1 MIMQTHTQEPTAVPT
16 RRAHSLDA
24 LRGYAI
30 MTMILAAT
38 EAFGILPAWMYHA
51 QEPPPTH
58 VFNPHIYG
66 ITWVDLIFPFFLFSM
81 GAAIPLSLGRQ
92 LEKGTGKLKL
102 LKKTIIRWMKLT
114 FFAIFVIH
122 VYPYMLGYP
131 APWMNELV
139 ALAAFALMFLI
150 FMRNPFHLSKWGNRT
165 MNTLAYAAAVALIL
179 FQPYAEGKPFMLKD
193 EDIIMLILANV
204 SLTGAIIYLLTPHK
218 PIARLALIPL
228 LMAFY
233 LSAKTDGSWQQSVRD
248 FTFAPWL
255 YHVAYQEYLLII
267 IPGMVAG
274 DLMTRWLKAED
285 ASRAHSRLRAAPW
298 VALIAL
304 ALIVTNVVCLYS
316 RLLVVN
322 IVLTAALSA
331 VLWWLVRG
339 KDQERTY
346 WRKLC
351 LCGLYMLAM
360 GLLIEACE
368 GGIRKDDVTLSYLFV
383 TGGLAFIALLFFT
396 ITCDHYHIRWLSEP
410 LELVGRNPMVAYVS
424 NGLAVIPL
432 LQLCHVFPIITGFCT
447 TPLLGFLQGVVLTAL
462 CMLLTAFFT
471 KRQMYW
477 KT

>member
-1 MIMQTHTQEPTAVPT
+1 MIMQTHTEAPTAVPT

-204 SLTGAIIYLLTPHK
+204 SLTGAVIYLLTPHK
-218 PIARLALIPL
+218 PMPVWHSSHCSWHFICRPRL
-228 LMAFY
+228 
-233 LSAKTDGSWQQSVRD
+233 TDPGSKRCATSRSPRGS
-248 FTFAPWL
+248 TMSP
-255 YHVAYQEYLLII
+255 
-267 IPGMVAG
+267 
-274 DLMTRWLKAED
+274 TR
-285 ASRAHSRLRAAPW
+285 
-298 VALIAL
+298 
-304 ALIVTNVVCLYS
+304 
-316 RLLVVN
+316 N
-322 IVLTAALSA
+322 ICSSSSPA
-331 VLWWLVRG
+331 WW
-339 KDQERTY
+339 
-346 WRKLC
+346 
-351 LCGLYMLAM
+351 
-360 GLLIEACE
+360 
-368 GGIRKDDVTLSYLFV
+368 
-383 TGGLAFIALLFFT
+383 
-396 ITCDHYHIRWLSEP
+396 P
-410 LELVGRNPMVAYVS
+410 
-424 NGLAVIPL
+424 VIS
-432 LQLCHVFPIITGFCT
+432 
-447 TPLLGFLQGVVLTAL
+447 
-462 CMLLTAFFT
+462 
-471 KRQMYW
+471 
-477 KT
+477 

>member
-1 MIMQTHTQEPTAVPT
+1 MIMQTHTEALTAVPT

-165 MNTLAYAAAVALIL
+165 MNTLAYAAAVALL
-179 FQPYAEGKPFMLKD
+179 VGDMVEPRGEREVAHRLLPGS
-193 EDIIMLILANV
+193 V
-204 SLTGAIIYLLTPHK
+204 SLGRQIKCHEQWDECQTGH
-218 PIARLALIPL
+218 RLVRCEQVD
-228 LMAFY
+228 
-233 LSAKTDGSWQQSVRD
+233 DGSG
-248 FTFAPWL
+248 
-255 YHVAYQEYLLII
+255 E
-267 IPGMVAG
+267 
-274 DLMTRWLKAED
+274 
-285 ASRAHSRLRAAPW
+285 
-298 VALIAL
+298 
-304 ALIVTNVVCLYS
+304 
-316 RLLVVN
+316 
-322 IVLTAALSA
+322 
-331 VLWWLVRG
+331 
-339 KDQERTY
+339 
-346 WRKLC
+346 
-351 LCGLYMLAM
+351 
-360 GLLIEACE
+360 
-368 GGIRKDDVTLSYLFV
+368 
-383 TGGLAFIALLFFT
+383 
-396 ITCDHYHIRWLSEP
+396 
-410 LELVGRNPMVAYVS
+410 
-424 NGLAVIPL
+424 
-432 LQLCHVFPIITGFCT
+432 
-447 TPLLGFLQGVVLTAL
+447 
-462 CMLLTAFFT
+462 
-471 KRQMYW
+471 
-477 KT
+477 

>member
-1 MIMQTHTQEPTAVPT
+1 MQTDINTPMAVSP

-92 LEKGTGKLKL
+92 LEKGASRLSL
-102 LKKTIIRWMKLT
+102 LKKTVIRWMKLT

-139 ALAAFALMFLI
+139 ALVAFALMFMM
-150 FMRNPFHLSKWGNRT
+150 FMRNPFHLGKWGNRT
-165 MNTLAYAAAVALIL
+165 VNTLAYAAAIALIL

-204 SLTGAIIYLLTPHK
+204 SLTGAVIYLITPHK
-218 PIARLALIPL
+218 PLARLALIPL
-228 LMAFY
+228 LMAFFM
-233 LSAKTDGSWQQSVRD
+233 SAKADGSWQQAVRD

-255 YHVAYQEYLLII
+255 YHIAYQEYLLII

-274 DLMTRWLKAED
+274 DLMTSWLKAED
-285 ASRAHSRLRAAPW
+285 TAQVHGRLKTAPW
-298 VALIAL
+298 VALISL
-304 ALIVTNVVCLYS
+304 ALIVTNVACLYS
-316 RLLVVN
+316 RLLVLN
-322 IVLTAALSA
+322 LVLTAALSA
-331 VLWWLVRG
+331 GLWWLVRG
-339 KDQERTY
+339 KDRERTY

-351 LCGLYMLAM
+351 LCGLYMLAT
-360 GLLIEACE
+360 GLLIEAYE

-383 TGGLAFIALLFFT
+383 TGGLAFFGLLFFT
-396 ITCDHYHIRWLSEP
+396 VTCDHYHIRWLSEP
-410 LELVGRNPMVAYVS
+410 LELVGRNPMAAYVS

-471 KRQMYW
+471 KRRMYW